1 MQARGFFFLFSNYI
15 ISLVFH
21 NQKNLIMGGG
31 YNFKHQENC
40 QVITFPIFSPQRE
53 KPFHPLH
60 YFQGQG
66 HI

>member
-1 MQARGFFFLFSNYI
+1 
-15 ISLVFH
+15 
-21 NQKNLIMGGG
+21 MGGV

-40 QVITFPIFSPQRE
+40 QVITFPIFSHQRE